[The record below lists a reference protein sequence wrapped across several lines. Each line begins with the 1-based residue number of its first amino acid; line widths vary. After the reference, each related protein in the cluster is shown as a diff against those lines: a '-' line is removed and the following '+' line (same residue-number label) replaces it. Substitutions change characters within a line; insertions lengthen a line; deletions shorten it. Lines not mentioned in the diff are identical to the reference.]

1 LIILVVCPY
10 FKEVNKM
17 PEPHIYDLI
26 VIGAGPGGYV
36 AAIRA
41 SKLGLKV
48 IVVEKRATLGGVCLN
63 EGCIPS
69 KALLD
74 SSELFALARDRFATY
89 GIAIGTPH
97 LDLDAMML
105 RKEDV
110 VTKLTD
116 GIVYLFKK
124 NEIER
129 LHGSALLKGVNA
141 SGQHQVEVLLAVTP
155 PVSSAQQSLLEPIPQ
170 SAVTLLAP
178 KVILATG
185 SEASALPGI
194 PFDGQVVVAAREA
207 LSFDQVP
214 EHLIVAGGGYIGL
227 ELGSVWRRL
236 GAQVTVMEMLPQILP
251 NMDRQAADTLYRS
264 LRKQGIQFKL
274 GTRITGVRRIGAK
287 AIVQFNAGNGSE
299 EVDCDKVLVAV
310 GRRPLT
316 GGLGLE
322 AIGVVLDES
331 GRVVIDDAYQS
342 SVPGVYAIG
351 DLVSG
356 PMLAHKASEEGVA
369 CVERIA
375 GMTTKV
381 EYEYIPGA
389 VYTWPEASS
398 VGRTEEQLK
407 ADGVPYRSGRFNF
420 SSLGRARCMDETEG
434 FVKILAHL
442 ESDRV
447 LGVHIVGPR
456 ASDLIS
462 EAATV
467 MSFGGTARDIALI
480 CHAHPTLPE
489 AIREAAQ
496 DVHKESIH
504 V

>member
-1 LIILVVCPY
+1 MT
-10 FKEVNKM
+10 EQ
-17 PEPHIYDLI
+17 IYDLI
-26 VIGAGPGGYV
+26 IIGAGPGGYV

-41 SKLGLKV
+41 SQLGMKV
-48 IVVEKRATLGGVCLN
+48 AVVEKRATPGGVCLN

-74 SSELFALARDRFATY
+74 SSELFAMARDKFALH
-89 GIAIGTPH
+89 GIAIDPPR
-97 LDLDAMML
+97 LDLDVMML

-110 VTKLTD
+110 VKKLTD
-116 GIVYLFKK
+116 GIAYLFKK
-124 NEIER
+124 NGIER
-129 LHGSALLKGVNA
+129 LHGRAVLTGVNA
-141 SGQHQVEVLLAVTP
+141 AGLHQVEVALAVPP
-155 PVSSAQQSLLEPIPQ
+155 PVSSGQQSLLEPVPQ
-170 SAVTLLAP
+170 SAVVLTAP
-178 KVILATG
+178 KVIIATG
-185 SEASALPGI
+185 SEASGLPGI
-194 PFDGQVVVAAREA
+194 PFDGHVVVTAREA

-214 EHLIVAGGGYIGL
+214 EHLIVAGGGFIGL

-251 NMDRQAADTLYRS
+251 NMDRQVADTLYRS

-274 GTRITGVRRIGAK
+274 STRITGVRRIGAK
-287 AIVQFNAGNGSE
+287 AIVQFNSGTESE

-316 GGLGLE
+316 AGLGLVE
-322 AIGVVLDES
+322 NGVSLDES
-331 GRVVIDDAYQS
+331 GRVVVDNAYQS
-342 SVPGVYAIG
+342 SLPGVYAIG

-375 GMTTKV
+375 GMATKV
-381 EYEYIPGA
+381 EYEFIPGVA
-389 VYTWPEASS
+389 YTWPEAAC
-398 VGRTEEQLK
+398 VGMTEEQLK
-407 ADGVPYRSGRFNF
+407 AAGIPYRSGRFNF
-420 SSLGRARCMDETEG
+420 AALGRARCMDETEG

-456 ASDLIS
+456 ASDLVS

-467 MSFGGTARDIALI
+467 MNFGGTARDIALI

-489 AIREAAQ
+489 AIREAAL
-496 DVHKESIH
+496 DVHKEAIH
-504 V
+504 A